1 MDIQLSYVI
10 CFVDNRDEAIRFFRD
25 TLGFTLR
32 YQSPDWAEFTTGE
45 TTLALHPAS
54 KTNPAGTYQLGF
66 RVPDLVKFYEQMVR
80 KGYHFNRPPEPEF
93 GEKIATFVDAH
104 GTEYSVG
111 GK

>member
-1 MDIQLSYVI
+1 MDIQLSYII

-25 TLGFTLR
+25 TLGFALR
-32 YQSPDWAEFTTGE
+32 YQAPDWAEFTTGE

-54 KTNPAGTYQLGF
+54 PKNPAGTYQLGF
-66 RVPDLVKFYEQMVR
+66 RVPDLAKFHQQMVA
-80 KGYHFNRPPEPEF
+80 KGIQFTRPPELEF
-93 GEKIATFVDAH
+93 GEKIASFVDAR